1 MPTRYLFIDEAGNLD
16 FSASGSKLF
25 VFVCLTGEWR
35 ASGLLRLH
43 GLRKDMLRRGLDIE
57 YFHASENKQDVRSE
71 VFRALHESHVA
82 GKLVTLVVDKSSVPL
97 EEREPGAFYTKF
109 LRLTI
114 SHAIEPCG
122 DDHVIITDSIPI
134 QKKRRAIEKA
144 LRRALAETHARTMIY
159 HHASKSHLELQCA
172 DYFGWAIWRY
182 LTKGEPLLGKIPV
195 AIQSSIF
202 RWPGT

>member
-25 VFVCLTGEWR
+25 VFACLTGEWR

-43 GLRKDMLRRGLDIE
+43 RLRKDMLRRGLDIE
-57 YFHASENKQDVRSE
+57 YFHASENKQDVRTE

-82 GKLVTLVVDKSSVPL
+82 GKIVALVIDKSSVPL
-97 EEREPGAFYTKF
+97 DERDPGAFYTRF

-114 SHAIEPCG
+114 RHSIEPG
-122 DDHVIITDSIPI
+122 EGDHVIITDSIPI

-144 LRRALAETHARTMIY
+144 LRGALAETHARTMIY

-182 LTKGEPLLGKIPV
+182 LTQSEPLHGKIPV
-195 AIQSSIF
+195 AIQSNIL

>member
-16 FSASGSKLF
+16 FTMSGSKLF
-25 VFVCLTGEWR
+25 VFICLTGDWR

-43 GLRKDMLRRGLDIE
+43 GLRQDMLRRGLDIE
-57 YFHASENKQDVRSE
+57 YFHASENKQDVRTE

-82 GKLVTLVVDKSSVPL
+82 GKIVALVVEKAAVPL
-97 EEREPGAFYTKF
+97 AEREPGVFYTKF
-109 LRLTI
+109 LRHTI
-114 SHAIEPCG
+114 SHVIEHAEG
-122 DDHVIITDSIPI
+122 EHVIITDSIPI

-144 LRRALAETHARTMIY
+144 LRSALAETHARTMIY

-182 LTKGEPLLGKIPV
+182 LTKSELLIGRIPV
-195 AIQSSIF
+195 AIQSTIL
-202 RWPGT
+202 RWP

>member
-16 FSASGSKLF
+16 FTMSGSKLF
-25 VFVCLTGEWR
+25 VFICLTGDWR

-43 GLRKDMLRRGLDIE
+43 GLRQDMLRRGLDIE
-57 YFHASENKQDVRSE
+57 YFHASENKQDVRTE

-82 GKLVTLVVDKSSVPL
+82 GKIVALVVEKAAVPL
-97 EEREPGAFYTKF
+97 AEREPVVFYTKF
-109 LRLTI
+109 LRHTI
-114 SHAIEPCG
+114 SHVIEHAEG
-122 DDHVIITDSIPI
+122 EHVIITDSIPI

-144 LRRALAETHARTMIY
+144 LRSALAETHARTMIY

-182 LTKGEPLLGKIPV
+182 LTKSELLIGRIPV
-195 AIQSSIF
+195 AIQSTIL
-202 RWPGT
+202 RWP